1 MALMVDINSSVG
13 PQWRL
18 LAGLV
23 LPGEAGTLVLIVE
36 WSHEDPLVAPA
47 VGGVLYEGPGRDL
60 LAQVVGD
67 DPPLVPGGEADGED
81 EDGREEDHEEEH
93 NDHSQNGNWLQV
105 RIIIS
110 WSFILVFEFCN

>member
-1 MALMVDINSSVG
+1 MVDIEPGVWPETG
-13 PQWRL
+13 GCVRFVF
-18 LAGLV
+18 A
-23 LPGEAGTLVLIVE
+23 GEAGTLVLIVE

-67 DPPLVPGGEADGED
+67 DPPLVPGGQTDGED

-93 NDHSQNGNWLQV
+93 NDHSQNGN
-105 RIIIS
+105 
-110 WSFILVFEFCN
+110 